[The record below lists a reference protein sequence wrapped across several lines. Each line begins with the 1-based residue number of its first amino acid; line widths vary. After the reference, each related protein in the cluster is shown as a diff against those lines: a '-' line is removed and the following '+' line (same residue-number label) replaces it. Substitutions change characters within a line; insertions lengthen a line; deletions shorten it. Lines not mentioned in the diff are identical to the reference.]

1 MLLLLLTL
9 FQLSADPYVG
19 QDFSGVWRGFNA
31 QMPIVLNSMEG
42 SKAYNFDSK
51 LPQEV
56 QKIALAPEYRIGHEK
71 VFVMRYQD
79 SFTFIHELFHRFQK
93 DHFDF
98 KENAGYPDLYNAENQ
113 ALMQIEE
120 EILLKYVVG
129 PTGELK
135 TDYLLVRQYRM
146 SHLSEASIAFE
157 DKEERLEGLANFV
170 AMKVTNDMQPI
181 VVMLEGLVKDKNV
194 VDKSLK
200 WRFYVT
206 GALMGEM
213 LEREGKDWK
222 HAVEANSLFSQFTMN
237 KNEAR
242 LNELLDNYRFEEKKQ
257 EMTHQIEKIKTGLSR
272 LREDY
277 RNSPGRQVQV
287 MFSSS
292 PSSGGTVDKI
302 LALNEDEKV
311 ALKESGRTESE
322 EWVLETY
329 QIPFIFKTSDALIFK
344 LQNQIEVDGR
354 KVNIEDIEEPVSFKE
369 IAWTD
374 RQSRFKSKK
383 EGVLI
388 PHENYLEISFQA
400 FD

>member
-1 MLLLLLTL
+1 
-9 FQLSADPYVG
+9 
-19 QDFSGVWRGFNA
+19 
-31 QMPIVLNSMEG
+31 MPIVLNSMEG

-51 LPQEV
+51 LPEGV
-56 QKIALAPEYRIGHEK
+56 EKIALAPEYRIGDEK

-79 SFTFIHELFHRFQK
+79 SFTLIHELFHRFQK
-93 DHFDF
+93 DHFEF
-98 KENAGYPDLYNAENQ
+98 KESKGYPDLYNAENQ

-120 EILLKYVVG
+120 EILLKYAVG

-146 SHLSEASIAFE
+146 SHLSEASIVFE

-170 AMKVTNDMQPI
+170 AMKVTSDMQPI

-206 GALMGEM
+206 GALMAEM

-222 HAVEANSLFSQFTMN
+222 QAVESNSLFSRFKMN
-237 KNEAR
+237 MDENR
-242 LNELLDNYRFEEKKQ
+242 VNELLENYRFQEKKR
-257 EMTHQIEKIKTGLSR
+257 EMTHQIERIKTGVTR

-277 RNSPGRQVQV
+277 KNSSGREIQIL
-287 MFSSS
+287 FASS

-302 LALNEDEKV
+302 LALNENEKV

-322 EWVLETY
+322 EWVLETQ
-329 QIPFIFKTSDALIFK
+329 QIPFIFKTKESLIFK

-354 KVNIEDIEEPVSFKE
+354 KLNLEDIREPVSFKE
-369 IAWTD
+369 VAWND

-383 EGVLI
+383 EGILI
-388 PHENYLEISFQA
+388 PHENSLEVSFRA
-400 FD
+400 SD